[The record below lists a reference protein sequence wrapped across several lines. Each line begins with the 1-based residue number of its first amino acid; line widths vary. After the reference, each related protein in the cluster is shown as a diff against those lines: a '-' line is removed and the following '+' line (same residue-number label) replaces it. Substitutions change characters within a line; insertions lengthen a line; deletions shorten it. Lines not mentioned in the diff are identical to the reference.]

1 MSITSEIGI
10 MQGRLSPKIDGKIQA
25 FPVENWKSEFQLAR
39 QIGFSSIEW
48 IVEKP
53 LELNPLLNEVGIN
66 DIKKI
71 IEKTGIKVEFICADI
86 FMQEPIK
93 NEKLILD
100 KSRDLILRIIEN
112 GYKIGAKYI
121 EIPFVDNSSIRNIDT
136 HYLLS
141 FFNSF
146 EEELANKDMFI
157 NLETDLNHLEFKS
170 LLSKLNFRIG
180 ANYDIGNS
188 ASLGYDFENEID
200 SYGERINNVHIKDR
214 KLGGSTVEFGT
225 GNADIE
231 KVLSKLSQ
239 INYQEG
245 IIIQG
250 ARGENDFEVAKKQY
264 EFTNKITN
272 KLNYVK

>member
-1 MSITSEIGI
+1 

>member
-250 ARGENDFEVAKKQY
+250 ARGENDYEVAKKQY

>member
-66 DIKKI
+66 DLKKI

-157 NLETDLNHLEFKS
+157 NLETDLNHLEFES

>member
-25 FPVENWKSEFQLAR
+25 FPVENWKNEFQLAR

-66 DIKKI
+66 NIKKI

-250 ARGENDFEVAKKQY
+250 ARGENDYEVAKKQY

>member
-25 FPVENWKSEFQLAR
+25 FPVENWKNEFQLAR